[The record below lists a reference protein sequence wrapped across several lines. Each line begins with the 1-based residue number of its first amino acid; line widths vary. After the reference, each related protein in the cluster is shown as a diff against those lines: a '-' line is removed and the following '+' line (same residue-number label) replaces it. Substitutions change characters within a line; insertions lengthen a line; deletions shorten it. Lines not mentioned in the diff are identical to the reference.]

1 MPKTTLT
8 LENEHGTYTISV
20 NKTNMTIYEVM
31 DELVENVLLAAGYH
45 IEIINEV
52 LGRNE

>member
-1 MPKTTLT
+1 MPKTTIT

-20 NKTNMTIYEVM
+20 NKTDMTIYEVM
-31 DELVENVLLAAGYH
+31 GELVENVLLAAGYH
-45 IEIINEV
+45 TNTVNEV